1 MQKITIIGG
10 GATGILLAVNLLKF
24 AENLPLEINIVE
36 KKGRFGL
43 GVAYSTTSDFHLL
56 NVTAGNMSAFPDD
69 SKHLCEWL
77 SKHSHNYLENDFV
90 PRKIFGEYLSD
101 VFLSAF
107 ENKSPNTTVNLFND
121 EAVNVNM
128 GERFAEVK
136 LNSGKI
142 IESDKVVLAF
152 GNFLPTHP
160 NVSNTEFIKSDKY
173 SQNPWDNDFFQN
185 LNLNDEVL
193 LIGTGLTMVDA
204 VLNLH
209 NNQHRGKII
218 AVSRHGLLPATHK
231 LGFDYSSFENEILQ
245 EINLLKMLKLVR
257 KHIAKAQNENSDW
270 RAVIDS
276 LRPITQIIW
285 QKLSRKEKRRFLRHL
300 SHYWSVSRSR
310 IPAQCAKVLETLKS
324 IGQLEIKHGKIRK
337 ITTAEDKRF
346 AVTYGETTIYI
357 DAIINCTGPQTNFER
372 LEIPLVK
379 NLIRK
384 GLVRSDSLSI
394 GLDASPNGEIIDE
407 FGKINER
414 LFTIGTA
421 LRGILWETIAIPE
434 ISYQAKE
441 LALRFLQKTNSANI

>member
-36 KKGRFGL
+36 KKSRFGV

-56 NVTAGNMSAFPDD
+56 NVTAGKMSAFPDD

-77 SKHSHNYLENDFV
+77 NKHSHNYSENDFV

-121 EAVNVNM
+121 EAVNINL
-128 GERFAEVK
+128 GERFTEVK

-160 NVSNTEFIKSDKY
+160 NVSDLDFIKSDKY

-185 LNLNDEVL
+185 LNPDDDVM

-209 NNQHRGKII
+209 NKQHRGKLI

-231 LGFDYSSFENEILQ
+231 LGFSYSSFENEILT
-245 EINLLKMLKLVR
+245 ETNLLKMLKLVR

-270 RAVIDS
+270 QAVIDS
-276 LRPITQIIW
+276 LRPITQILW
-285 QKLSRKEKRRFLRHL
+285 QNLPKKEKRRFLRHL
-300 SHYWSVSRSR
+300 SHSWSVSRSR
-310 IPAQCAKVLETLKS
+310 IPEQCAKVLETLKS
-324 IGQLEIKHGKIRK
+324 VGQLEIHHGKIRK
-337 ITTAEDKRF
+337 IISTDDKRF
-346 AVTYGETTIYI
+346 ALVYGKKTINI

-372 LEIPLVK
+372 LEIPLIK

-384 GLVRSDSLSI
+384 GLIRCDSLSI
-394 GLDASPNGEIIDE
+394 GLDALPKGEIIDE
-407 FGKINER
+407 FGKTNER

-421 LRGILWETIAIPE
+421 LRGILWETTAIPE
-434 ISYQAKE
+434 IRYQAKE